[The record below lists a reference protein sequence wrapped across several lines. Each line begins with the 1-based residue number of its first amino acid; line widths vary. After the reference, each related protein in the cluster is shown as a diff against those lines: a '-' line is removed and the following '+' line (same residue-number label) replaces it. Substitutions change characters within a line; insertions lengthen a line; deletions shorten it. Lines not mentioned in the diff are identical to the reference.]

1 MIGSIE
7 TWDPARSLGII
18 RGDDGKAYRA
28 HYKAFEEYQ
37 LRKKRI
43 TMEIGQDVTFMSDGS
58 NAINV
63 QYDSR
68 SALFQFAF
76 FRNFEKSIAELAN
89 NHAVFEK
96 WSSSNFEEAEQFELT
111 KEKAEIEDWFS
122 WEREKLINKSQNPY
136 EDYVTRNVEE
146 RIRKAVTRKKYEVL
160 FSFLE
165 RTFERLQMENKI
177 IESESGAVFNTALG
191 NKFNK
196 DVFAVFKKNEK
207 KTENDASSVYEFDR
221 FADENFV
228 GRTFPDIPEPPDYF
242 YDIVKKD
249 RVPSD
254 NLILDTKRK
263 IFADNIHLFDER
275 RSRFPKSWEGFSDVE
290 CAANF
295 GNMLEITQ
303 ARVRRNFRA
312 AVPFYYPGLR
322 KIQMLLPVTFSPGT
336 DQEETHALV
345 VARVGAGYSIET
357 IMPLDWAYKNARL
370 LAKPDR
376 EDWLDF

>member
-7 TWDPARSLGII
+7 TWDPARSLGTV
-18 RGDDGKAYRA
+18 RGVDGKAYRI
-28 HYKAFEEYQ
+28 HYTDFEEYKR
-37 LRKKRI
+37 RKKRI
-43 TMEIGQDVTFMSDGS
+43 TMEIGQDVTFTPAES
-58 NAINV
+58 NATNV

-68 SALFQFAF
+68 SALFQFSF
-76 FRNFEKSIAELAN
+76 FRNFEKSIADLAN

-96 WSSSNFEEAEQFELT
+96 WSSSNFVEDKQLGLI
-111 KEKAEIEDWFS
+111 KEKAETEDWHS
-122 WEREKLINKSQNPY
+122 REREKLIKRSQNPY
-136 EDYVTRNVEE
+136 EDYVTSNVDE

-207 KTENDASSVYEFDR
+207 DASTPYEFDK

-242 YDIVKKD
+242 YDIEKKD

-263 IFADNIHLFDER
+263 LFADNTHLFDER